1 MRAKGTQPVSRG
13 FMPKFHAHGP
23 RMTNYVDMRRLRDA
37 HGPGQANYLEGWSNR
52 DAHGPGQANYLE
64 RWSNRDAAQ
73 ARYPF
78 LKRPRWR
85 V

>member
-37 HGPGQANYLEGWSNR
+37 HGPGQANYLE
-52 DAHGPGQANYLE
+52 

-73 ARYPF
+73 ARNPF